1 MGSKA
6 SIDIQPEA
14 ARTDVISAYDQSFSV
29 SEDGKPVPVVRG
41 ERKVA
46 GRYIMCPFYG
56 QRVVETPVKK
66 QSSGGG
72 K

>member
-6 SIDIQPEA
+6 SIDTTQEESK
-14 ARTDVISAYDQSFSV
+14 TDVISAYDQSFSV
-29 SEDGKPVPVVRG
+29 SEDGKPVPVIRG
-41 ERKVA
+41 QRKVA

-56 QRVVETPVKK
+56 QRVVEEPAKK
-66 QSSGGG
+66 QGG

>member
-6 SIDIQPEA
+6 NIDIQQDA
-14 ARTDVISAYDQSFSV
+14 AKTDVVSAYDQSFSV
-29 SEDGKPVPVVRG
+29 SEDGKPVPMVRG

-46 GRYIMCPFYG
+46 GRYIICPFYG
-56 QRVVETPVKK
+56 QRVVEEPVK
-66 QSSGGG
+66 QQGG

>member
-6 SIDIQPEA
+6 SVDQTPAESS
-14 ARTDVISAYDQSFSV
+14 TDKLSAYDQSFSV
-29 SEDGKPVPVVRG
+29 SEDGRAIPVVRG

-46 GRYIMCPFYG
+46 LRYVIGPFYG
-56 QRVVETPVKK
+56 QRVVEEPQKK
-66 QSSGGG
+66 KG